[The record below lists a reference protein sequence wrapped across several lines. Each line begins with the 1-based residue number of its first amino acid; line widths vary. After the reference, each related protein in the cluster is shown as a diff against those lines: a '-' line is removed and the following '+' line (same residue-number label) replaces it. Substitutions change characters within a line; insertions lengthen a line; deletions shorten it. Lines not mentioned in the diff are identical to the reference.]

1 VNIKWQK
8 ETYKDV
14 DLDLNESPVVF
25 KSQIYTLTNVP
36 PERQKLM
43 IKGTTIKDETEWG
56 KLGLKSGATF
66 MLMGTSDPLLAQPT
80 TKTVFVEDLAPEKDL
95 GHPGGLVNLGNTC
108 YLNST
113 IQYLR
118 AVPELR
124 QSLTQWRPTANSNDA
139 GITTTGA
146 FRKLIADMEN
156 SATAVMPLEFLLLFR
171 SAFPQFAQQENGK
184 YMQQD
189 AEEAF
194 TQLMW
199 CLKKLTNATNQNSNV
214 ITELFEGE
222 YQSTMKCLDAPD
234 EPVTHSSEK
243 FEKLPCHITEAVN
256 FLYDGLKQG
265 LEEKIEKNSP
275 TLQHTANYLKT
286 FRISKLPF
294 YLNVQF
300 VRFFWKQ
307 QAKTK
312 SKILRKVEFPFVLD
326 IFDLCTDEL
335 KAKLQPER
343 DRINKSKL
351 EGTELQVDH
360 SIRENRTGMYE
371 LIGVLSHKGRAADSG
386 HYVAW
391 VRQSQDEN
399 DWLLYD
405 DDKVSAVNRE
415 DIGKLTGALGDWHIA
430 YLLLYRAKNY

>member
-1 VNIKWQK
+1 
-8 ETYKDV
+8 
-14 DLDLNESPVVF
+14 
-25 KSQIYTLTNVP
+25 
-36 PERQKLM
+36 
-43 IKGTTIKDETEWG
+43 
-56 KLGLKSGATF
+56 
-66 MLMGTSDPLLAQPT
+66 
-80 TKTVFVEDLAPEKDL
+80 
-95 GHPGGLVNLGNTC
+95 
-108 YLNST
+108 
-113 IQYLR
+113 
-118 AVPELR
+118 
-124 QSLTQWRPTANSNDA
+124 
-139 GITTTGA
+139 
-146 FRKLIADMEN
+146 
-156 SATAVMPLEFLLLFR
+156 
-171 SAFPQFAQQENGK
+171 
-184 YMQQD
+184 MQQD

-199 CLKKLTNATNQNSNV
+199 CLKKLTNSTNQNSNV
-214 ITELFEGE
+214 VAELFEGE

-234 EPVTHSSEK
+234 EPATHSTEK

-275 TLQHTANYLKT
+275 SLQRTANYLKT

-326 IFDLCTDEL
+326 VFDLCTEEL
-335 KAKLQPER
+335 QTKLQPER

-351 EGTELQVDH
+351 EGTELIVDH
-360 SIRENRTGMYE
+360 SARDNRTGVYE
-371 LIGVLSHKGRAADSG
+371 LVGVLSHKGRAADSG

-391 VRQSQDEN
+391 IRQSQDEN

-405 DDKVSAVNRE
+405 DDKVSSVTRD

-430 YLLLYRAKNY
+430 YLLLYRAKNYWRSCIKKNKVYFFFFLLIKTHVRQLLSMLREHHSQANARLSDFEFKHRCAWQLQWPNGHWCSWTCIEWAQGIQQDLHRAWWCKR